1 MKKTNKIL
9 SLVLAVVMLLST
21 MGVSAFAASTS
32 KTGLYKVNNKWCYMK
47 SGKVDY
53 SVTGLFKHTNGKWY
67 YVKKGVVQ
75 SNYTGLV
82 KHTNGKWYHVKN
94 GVKTTYTGFFKHTN
108 GKWYYVK
115 TGVVNSDFTGL
126 AKHTN
131 GKWYY
136 AKKGVVQSDFTGLV
150 KHTNGKWYHIK
161 NGVKTTYTGLA
172 KQTNGKWYYVNSGV
186 VDFSYSGFATHNNK
200 LYFVVNGVV
209 VNSSN
214 TGNSGPAISP
224 DGGVSD
230 APASPDAGD
239 STTTPDADLAATADV
254 VKAINDATANAV
266 NASYDWTRDARYT
279 KSMNMGGMTDV
290 LNNIIQGVDE
300 NANINSVMGGFL
312 GIGSKSGV
320 VNNGVSD
327 GSIEGK
333 YLLKATT
340 LTTTDIKQ
348 FRVNGN
354 TYIVQLNDCTNPDA
368 NSSLAHA
375 TNDYITCAEVNSS
388 ITAAVGD
395 GMMSINEDQSQLAY
409 KNIILTAVINNGQL
423 TSLEYSYTFDVN
435 LSLKV
440 SIMTT
445 TGTGASE
452 TKATYSNFKY

>member
-94 GVKTTYTGFFKHTN
+94 GVKTTYTGFVEHTN

-115 TGVVNSDFTGL
+115 AGVVNSDFTGL

-136 AKKGVVQSDFTGLV
+136 AKNGIVQSDFTGLI

-161 NGVKTTYTGLA
+161 NGVKTNYTGLA
-172 KQTNGKWYYVNSGV
+172 KHTNGKWYYVNGGV
-186 VDFSYSGFATHNNK
+186 VDFSYSGFVSYKGT
-200 LYFVVNGVV
+200 LYFVIDGVV
-209 VNSSN
+209 ASS
-214 TGNSGPAISP
+214 GN
-224 DGGVSD
+224 V
-230 APASPDAGD
+230 GD
-239 STTTPDADLAATADV
+239 SGSTTEPDADLAATADV

-279 KSMNMGGMTDV
+279 ESMNMGSMTSV
-290 LNNIIQGVDE
+290 LDGIIKGVDE
-300 NANINSVMGGFL
+300 NASIDSVIGGFL
-312 GIGSKSGV
+312 GIGSKSAEV
-320 VNNGVSD
+320 TNGGSD
-327 GSIEGK
+327 GSVEGK

-348 FRVNGN
+348 FKVNGN
-354 TYIVQLNDCTNPDA
+354 TYIIQINDCTNPDA

-388 ITAAVGD
+388 IAAAVGD
-395 GMMSINEDQSQLAY
+395 GMMTVDEAGSQLAY
-409 KNIILTAVINNGQL
+409 KNIILKATIDNGQL
-423 TSLEYSYTFDVN
+423 TSFEYSYTFDIN
-435 LSLKV
+435 LKIK
-440 SIMTT
+440 IMSMSSN
-445 TGTGASE
+445 GTGAAE